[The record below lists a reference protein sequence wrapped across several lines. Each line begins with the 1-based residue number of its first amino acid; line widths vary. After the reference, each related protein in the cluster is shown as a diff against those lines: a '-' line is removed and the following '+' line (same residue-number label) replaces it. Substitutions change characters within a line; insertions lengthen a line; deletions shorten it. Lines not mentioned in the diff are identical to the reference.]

1 MIKKGLL
8 FTVLLLNLII
18 VGSVSAKSKECLV
31 KPSYDIVIDNNFVQ
45 ITNSLN
51 SLIIQPNGTMML
63 NNNKIDTKPAIL
75 IEAKQFQTYLR
86 QQLPTFEMQAHSE
99 LIGVRTVFEKAIRDR
114 LGNDSELLN
123 NLNSLY
129 VQLVGLLSKAITTK
143 GNVTYFYY
151 QPFNNLK
158 KDGEVIGKKVFYK
171 IIGDSIFSFNV
182 FKNYSAIKKIAKQ
195 EWKEQKTILKEFDD
209 DVCVLITNI
218 DDKYNHLMIGVSF

>member
-158 KDGEVIGKKVFYK
+158 KDGEAIGKKVFYK